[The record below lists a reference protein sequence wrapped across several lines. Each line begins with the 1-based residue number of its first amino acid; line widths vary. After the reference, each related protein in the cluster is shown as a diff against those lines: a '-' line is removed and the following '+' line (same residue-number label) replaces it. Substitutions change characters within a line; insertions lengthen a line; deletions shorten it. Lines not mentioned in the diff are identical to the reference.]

1 MCNEIHDTL
10 ALQIET
16 IETMD
21 LDKKIWMYFTL
32 LISKTFS
39 RKV

>member
-21 LDKKIWMYFTL
+21 LDKIWMYFTL